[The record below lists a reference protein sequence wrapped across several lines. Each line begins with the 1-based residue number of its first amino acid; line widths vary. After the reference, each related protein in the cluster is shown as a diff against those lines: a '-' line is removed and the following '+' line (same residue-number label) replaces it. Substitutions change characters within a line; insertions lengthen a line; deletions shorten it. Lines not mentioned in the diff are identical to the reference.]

1 MDLGALSRLISAV
14 REIVPGHRIL
24 LFGSSSLLASFPSD
38 PPDAIGVELTLDAD
52 LFLDPDDAAWR
63 AQLTEMLGRNQDYH
77 QSTGHY
83 GDFVDL
89 RLSESFPLG
98 WRDRLVA
105 MPGFEQVWALHPVD
119 MAVTKIAATARSRLW
134 RRRGKNSA
142 ERGMKD
148 INTIL
153 ALLKAG
159 RLDHATLTSRLHG
172 MDYEPAL
179 IVECWQVM
187 EEMTALVAA

>member
-1 MDLGALSRLISAV
+1 MVRSRLSV
-14 REIVPGHRIL
+14 TPDD
-24 LFGSSSLLASFPSD
+24 D
-38 PPDAIGVELTLDAD
+38 PRVIGVAVTQDAD
-52 LFLDPDDAAWR
+52 FFIEPDDAALR
-63 AQLTEMLGRNQDYH
+63 ETLEATFGEDNAFHRT
-77 QSTGHY
+77 TGY
-83 GDFVDL
+83 FGDFVDL
-89 RLSESFPLG
+89 RLSESFPEG

-105 MPGFEQVWALHPVD
+105 MPGFDQVWALHPVD

-134 RRRGKNSA
+134 RRLGKSST

-148 INTIL
+148 INTIV

-159 RLDHATLTSRLHG
+159 RLDHAALTSRLHG

-187 EEMTALVAA
+187 EEITARVAA